1 MLRLRSNRASAV
13 LPSAPRLCHQPR
25 SGNVSHQFRSFRPR
39 LVTFTEQ
46 ANPAYRPLRGRLP
59 CAVKPIGPHRASE
72 YALHPPG
79 TAFGLLG
86 VLLERLLGNLHRLP
100 SHTTVP
106 QPVFNRHQIDLRP
119 LFGTAPLPTGISGA
133 SSRGEGYFWTV
144 FGTATLPTGTPEP
157 SPRGEEGLLTGLW
170 HGHHAYKYLSGIL
183 AWRRWS
189 SISARP

>member
-1 MLRLRSNRASAV
+1 MLSLRSNRASAV

-46 ANPAYRPLRGRLP
+46 ANTAYRHLRGRLP

-72 YALHPPG
+72 YALQPPG
-79 TAFGLLG
+79 AAFGLLG
-86 VLLERLLGNLHRLP
+86 VLLEGLRGNRHRLP

-119 LFGTAPLPTGISGA
+119 LFGTA
-133 SSRGEGYFWTV
+133 
-144 FGTATLPTGTPEP
+144 TLPTSPSVA
-157 SPRGEEGLLTGLW
+157 SPRGEGGLLTALR
-170 HGHHAYKYLSGIL
+170 HGHPAHKPLSGIP
-183 AWRRWS
+183 AWRRGLLAGLRHGDHAHRYS
-189 SISARP
+189 SDIPACRTIQQSL